1 MHVLHTADHLVA
13 VQLAVVAGRPKIQ
26 VAVVAVAA
34 LDGKIVLQLFLAI
47 HILLVSAP
55 AAQVDRE
62 QAAKLV
68 VVAQLEFYGRASREL
83 SQVLTYVQGIAE
95 DNIG

>member
-1 MHVLHTADHLVA
+1 MHVFHTADHLGAEQLVA
-13 VQLAVVAGRPKIQ
+13 VAGRDYIQ
-26 VAVVAVAA
+26 VAVVVVVA

-68 VVAQLEFYGRASREL
+68 VVAQLELYGRASREL
-83 SQVLTYVQGIAE
+83 SQALTYVQGIAE